1 VTLITIQS
9 LIFSIPGIIGGF
21 AVMAVLVASTQYTL
35 CNIAKVNIEV
45 EVNQTT
51 IILGV
56 VTGLFIPFLSNIIPI
71 RQALGNSLR
80 NALDKFRPSLDDI
93 EVEMIRFENKGI
105 SFNQIMMSTTLLSC
119 GILSYYY
126 IPKAAMKKDFQAFL
140 YLLNVL
146 LLLIILGLTYLA

>member
-1 VTLITIQS
+1 MTLITIQS

-56 VTGLFIPFLSNIIPI
+56 VTGLLIPFLSNIIPI

-146 LLLIILGLTYLA
+146 LLLIILGLTFLA

>member
-1 VTLITIQS
+1 MTLITIQS

-146 LLLIILGLTYLA
+146 LLLIILGLTFLA

>member
-56 VTGLFIPFLSNIIPI
+56 VTGLLIPFLSNIIPI

-146 LLLIILGLTYLA
+146 LLLIILGLTFLA